1 MDLQPPATITGPT
14 DILQEGARAQT
25 SASAPRLRHCKPS
38 RMTRGSNGSGERAL
52 IEVHDLVKS
61 YDGVVVL
68 DGFDLRIERGETCV
82 LIGGSGAGKSTFGR
96 LLVGLERPDSGE
108 IWVDGV
114 DIVKLGARDL
124 DRVRRKFSVVFQG
137 AALLDSMSVFD
148 NVAFPMREEMHL
160 TESEIRARVHH
171 ALRELDVDDAAA
183 KLPGTLSGGM
193 AKRVGIARAV
203 VTDPELLVY
212 DEPTSGLDPVSARV
226 VDALI
231 ESTRAAHGVTSIVIT
246 HDMVTAHDVA
256 DQVVLLAHGK
266 AVVAGAPADVFRS
279 HAKEIE
285 AFTRSSG
292 VDLASLPPRTA
303 RRSAASLRA
312 QLEKAHPPPA

>member
-1 MDLQPPATITGPT
+1 MTSSTST
-14 DILQEGARAQT
+14 SGA
-25 SASAPRLRHCKPS
+25 
-38 RMTRGSNGSGERAL
+38 RAL
-52 IEVHDLVKS
+52 IEVHNLVKA
-61 YDGVVVL
+61 YDGLVVL
-68 DGFDLRIERGETCV
+68 DGFDLCVERGETCV

-160 TESEIRARVHH
+160 TEREIRDRVHH
-171 ALRELDVDDAAA
+171 ALRELGVDGAAT

-193 AKRVGIARAV
+193 AKRVGVARAL
-203 VTDPELLVY
+203 VTDPEMLVY

-231 ESTRAAHGVTSIVIT
+231 ESTRAAHAVTSIVIT
-246 HDMVTAHDVA
+246 HDMVTAYDVA
-256 DQVVLLAHGK
+256 DRVVLLAHGK
-266 AVVAGAPADVFRS
+266 AVVAGPPAEVFRS

-292 VDLASLPPRTA
+292 VDLATLPPRTG

-312 QLEKAHPPPA
+312 QWERWHVPDA

>member
-1 MDLQPPATITGPT
+1 MTSGSSTS
-14 DILQEGARAQT
+14 GA
-25 SASAPRLRHCKPS
+25 
-38 RMTRGSNGSGERAL
+38 RAL
-52 IEVHDLVKS
+52 IEVHDLVKT
-61 YDGVVVL
+61 YDGLVVL
-68 DGFDLRIERGETCV
+68 DRFELRVERGETCV

-160 TESEIRARVHH
+160 TEHEIRDRVHH
-171 ALRELDVDDAAA
+171 ALRELDIDGAAT

-193 AKRVGIARAV
+193 AKRVGIARAL
-203 VTDPELLVY
+203 VTDPEMLVY

-231 ESTRAAHGVTSIVIT
+231 ESMRAAHAVTSVVIT
-246 HDMVTAHDVA
+246 HDMVTAYDVA

-266 AVVAGAPADVFRS
+266 SVVAGPPAEVFRS
-279 HAKEIE
+279 HAEEIE

-292 VDLASLPPRTA
+292 VDLATLPPRSA
-303 RRSAASLRA
+303 RRSPASLRA
-312 QLEKAHPPPA
+312 QWERSHAP